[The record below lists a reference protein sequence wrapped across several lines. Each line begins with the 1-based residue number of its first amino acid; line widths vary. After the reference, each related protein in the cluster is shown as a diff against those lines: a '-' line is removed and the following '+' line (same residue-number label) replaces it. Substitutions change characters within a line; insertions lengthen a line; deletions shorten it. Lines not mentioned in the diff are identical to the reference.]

1 MRTTPL
7 LTAATA
13 LALSAC
19 DVLSSTWLEV
29 QAGRGT
35 TTRTIEWPPGS
46 GEAVMVRDHLS
57 DPAGL
62 AGLEVEVRVPGAIP
76 VMLTASDF
84 GANGAYGPFGV
95 PDTGMASVFVTLRQ
109 SGEVVAEGHVTWRL
123 ENRIDRWHV
132 RIDRSPQPPP
142 DTARDDAAIH
152 GFDCVVPWCRQLVRI
167 EIDEAARNYPGEALW
182 LTVWERYA
190 G

>member
-7 LTAATA
+7 LTAATV

-19 DVLSSTWLEV
+19 DVLDSTWLEV
-29 QAGRGT
+29 QAGRNT
-35 TTRTIEWPPGS
+35 TMWTIEWPPGS
-46 GEAVMVRDHLS
+46 GETPIVRDQLS

-62 AGLEVEVRVPGAIP
+62 AGLEVEVHVPGKSP

-84 GANGAYGPFGV
+84 GANGTYGPV
-95 PDTGMASVFVTLRQ
+95 DLPDAGLASVFVTLHQ

-123 ENRIDRWHV
+123 ERRIERWHV
-132 RIDRSPQPPP
+132 RIDRSPPPP
-142 DTARDDAAIH
+142 DTARDDEAIH

-167 EIDEAARNYPGEALW
+167 EIDEAARNYSGEALW
-182 LTVWERYA
+182 LTVWDRYA

>member
-7 LTAATA
+7 LTAAA
-13 LALSAC
+13 VLALSAC

-46 GEAVMVRDHLS
+46 GEAVRVRDHLS

-62 AGLEVEVRVPGAIP
+62 AGLEVEVRVPGEPP

-84 GANGAYGPFGV
+84 GANATFGPLDVPGA
-95 PDTGMASVFVTLRQ
+95 GMASVFVTIRQ
-109 SGEVVAEGHVTWRL
+109 SGDVVAEGHVTWRL
-123 ENRIDRWHV
+123 ERRVEWWHV

-142 DTARDDAAIH
+142 ETVRDDESPH
-152 GFDCVVPWCRQLVRI
+152 GFECVVPWCRQLARI
-167 EIDEAARNYPGEALW
+167 EIDEAARNYSDEALW
-182 LTVWERYA
+182 LTVWDGYTP
-190 G
+190 